1 MKKEADKSEEQLKV
15 RVQSFDIFFMVQEYF
30 SSAITIS
37 SQPLTPMNG
46 LELSWLKLL
55 PFYKY
60 VFKILPLFGVHLALL
75 CEKRHSFPNVT

>member
-1 MKKEADKSEEQLKV
+1 MKKEADKAEKQVKE

-30 SSAITIS
+30 SSTITIS
-37 SQPLTPMNG
+37 SQPLTSMSG
-46 LELSWLKLL
+46 LELNWSKLF

-60 VFKILPLFGVHLALL
+60 IFKILPLFEIHLPLL